1 MNLVIDAFAWMFSEN
16 PYAGGSSIPW
26 AIVEHVLYTLISVAL
41 ASLVAIPAGWWI
53 GHTGTGKDLVVALS
67 GAGRAIPSFGLLV
80 LLVLVIGVTRKPE
93 AAVATYALLAFA
105 AVLSGAYA
113 GVAAVPRDVVD
124 ASRAMGMT
132 EWQILLRTEVPLS
145 MPLLVAGVRS
155 AVLQVIATVT
165 IGAYVGLG
173 GLGQYI
179 IAGIPLR
186 RFDMVLGGAL
196 LVTALALVLDGVFAL
211 AQRAVRPKGLSEE
224 AGRPARRSEEI

>member
-1 MNLVIDAFAWMFSEN
+1 MNLITDALAWMFSTD
-16 PYAGGSSIPW
+16 PYAGGSSILW
-26 AIVEHVLYTLISVAL
+26 AITEHVLYTFFSVLL
-41 ASLVAIPAGWWI
+41 ACLVAIPLGWWI
-53 GHTGTGKDLVVALS
+53 GHTGKGKDAVVALS

-93 AAVATYALLAFA
+93 AAVLTFALLAFA

-124 ASRAMGMT
+124 ASRAVGMT
-132 EWQILLRTEVPLS
+132 EWQILFRTEVPLS
-145 MPLLVAGVRS
+145 LPLLVAGIRS

-196 LVTALALVLDGVFAL
+196 LVTALALVLDGVLAL
-211 AQRAVRPKGLSEE
+211 AQRAAHPKGLSHE
-224 AGRPARRSEEI
+224 AGSTAKRSEKV

>member
-1 MNLVIDAFAWMFSEN
+1 MNLIADAIRWMFSEN
-16 PYAGGSSIPW
+16 PYAGGASIPW
-26 AIVEHVLYTLISVAL
+26 AVVEHVLYTLASVLL
-41 ASLVAIPAGWWI
+41 ASLVAVPLGWWI
-53 GHTGTGKDLVVALS
+53 GHTGRGKDAVVALS
-67 GAGRAIPSFGLLV
+67 GAGRAVPSFGLLV
-80 LLVLVIGVTRKPE
+80 LLVLAIGVTRKPE
-93 AAVATYALLAFA
+93 AAVLTYALLAFA

-132 EWQILLRTEVPLS
+132 EWQILMRTEVPLS
-145 MPLLVAGVRS
+145 LPLLVAGIRS

-196 LVTALALVLDGVFAL
+196 LVTALALVSDGVFAL
-211 AQRAVRPKGLSEE
+211 AQRGA
-224 AGRPARRSEEI
+224 RPAGLTQPAEVSAEKE

>member
-1 MNLVIDAFAWMFSEN
+1 MNLIADAFAWMFSDN

-26 AIVEHVLYTLISVAL
+26 AIGEHVLYTFLSVLL
-41 ASLVAIPAGWWI
+41 AALVAIPIGWWI
-53 GHTGTGKDLVVALS
+53 GHTGKGKDAVVALS

-93 AAVATYALLAFA
+93 AAVLTYALLAFA
-105 AVLSGAYA
+105 AILSGAYS

-124 ASRAMGMT
+124 SSRAMGMT
-132 EWQILLRTEVPLS
+132 EWQILIRTEVPLS
-145 MPLLVAGVRS
+145 MPLLLAGIRS

-211 AQRAVRPKGLSEE
+211 AQRGVRPRGLSQSV
-224 AGRPARRSEEI
+224 ATTARRREK

>member
-1 MNLVIDAFAWMFSEN
+1 MNLLTDAIAWMFSAD
-16 PYAGGSSIPW
+16 PYAGGSSILW
-26 AIVEHVLYTLISVAL
+26 AITEHLLYTIASVAV
-41 ASLVAIPAGWWI
+41 AAVVAIPLGWWI
-53 GHTGTGKDLVVALS
+53 GHTGRGKDAVVALS
-67 GAGRAIPSFGLLV
+67 GAGRAVPSFGLLV

-93 AAVATYALLAFA
+93 AAVLTYALLAFA

-124 ASRAMGMT
+124 SSRAMGMT
-132 EWQILLRTEVPLS
+132 EWQILWRTEVPLS
-145 MPLLVAGVRS
+145 LPLLVAGIRS
-155 AVLQVIATVT
+155 ATLQVIATVT

-211 AQRAVRPKGLSEE
+211 AQRGARPKGLAQP
-224 AGRPARRSEEI
+224 AGTTARRSEKT